1 MKVAVMGAGA
11 VGCYFGAMLARA
23 GHAVTLIGRPQHVEA
38 VNRRGLYLDSK
49 SFQEHVPMSA
59 STDAAAVAG
68 SDVVLFCVKSS
79 DTEAAG
85 RQIAPH
91 LGEKTVLLTLQ
102 NGVDNAERLQAA
114 LPQEVIPAV
123 VYVATEMAGA
133 GHVKHH
139 GRGDLVIGASASSE
153 AIAAQLIAAGVPV
166 TVSDNA
172 NGELWVKLIVN
183 CAYNAISAIS
193 RMPYGQMV
201 EGDGVPAVM
210 DDVVME
216 CLAVAKA
223 AGVIVPGDVRV
234 SVPGIAGAMKE
245 QFSSTAQDLMRGKP
259 TEIDHLNGYVVRK
272 GAALGVPTP
281 VNRVLHSLV
290 KLLESKAATQA
301 GAATPEHQNV

>member
-59 STDAAAVAG
+59 STDAAAVAR